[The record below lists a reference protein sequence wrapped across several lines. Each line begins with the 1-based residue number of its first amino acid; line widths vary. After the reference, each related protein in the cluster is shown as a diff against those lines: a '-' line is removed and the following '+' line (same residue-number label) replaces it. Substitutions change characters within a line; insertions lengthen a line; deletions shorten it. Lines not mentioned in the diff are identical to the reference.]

1 MSPELTKTL
10 VTLLGPF
17 AIGWAI
23 WVTVSHMKAKNE
35 LDAFKLKV
43 AEDYAKNGVTDKI
56 FEKLDELSRVVYEIA
71 GKLNVPIKKD

>member
-1 MSPELTKTL
+1 MSPALIQTL
-10 VTLLGPF
+10 FSVLGPF
-17 AIGWAI
+17 GIGWAI
-23 WVTVSHMKAKNE
+23 WVTVSHIKAKNE

-43 AEDYAKNGVTDKI
+43 AEDYAKHAVTNKI